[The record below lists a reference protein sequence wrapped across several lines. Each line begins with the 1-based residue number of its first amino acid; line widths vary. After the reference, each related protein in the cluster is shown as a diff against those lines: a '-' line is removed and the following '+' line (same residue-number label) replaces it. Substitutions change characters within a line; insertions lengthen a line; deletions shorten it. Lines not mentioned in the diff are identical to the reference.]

1 MAFCGNCG
9 QQIPDDAPACP
20 YCSQQREPN
29 RQFQPQEKG
38 FFASLFDVSMQ
49 EMITPKIV
57 RIIYILGLIGIGI
70 GTLIAFI
77 SYLTAASYSGSV
89 FPVLAAVIIVP
100 LCALLAVIY
109 LRVVLELIVLAFN
122 IYDELKEIRRGH
134 TANSCRK

>member
-1 MAFCGNCG
+1 
-9 QQIPDDAPACP
+9 
-20 YCSQQREPN
+20 
-29 RQFQPQEKG
+29 
-38 FFASLFDVSMQ
+38 MQ

-122 IYDELKEIRRGH
+122 IYDELKEIRRGQ
-134 TANSCRK
+134 A

>member
-1 MAFCGNCG
+1 MAYCGNCG
-9 QQIPDDAPACP
+9 QQIPDDASACP
-20 YCSQQREPN
+20 YCSQQCAQN
-29 RQFQPQEKG
+29 RQYQSQNKG

-49 EMITPKIV
+49 EMITPRIV

-89 FPVLAAVIIVP
+89 FPVLTALIIVP

-122 IYDELKEIRRGH
+122 IFEELKEIRRGQ
-134 TANSCRK
+134 A

>member
-1 MAFCGNCG
+1 MVTVASKFPMMLLLVRIVVNSVN
-9 QQIPDDAPACP
+9 QIDNSNP
-20 YCSQQREPN
+20 R
-29 RQFQPQEKG
+29 RRV